1 MHIHDEIRRSVSF
14 CRLYLGSASYFHRY
28 RSEKARLDVLW
39 ALRGDLRKAD
49 AGKRIRRRI
58 TGTIRALR
66 NLRKSGAYSNG
77 SIREQLETE
86 LTVLLSFRH
95 I

>member
-1 MHIHDEIRRSVSF
+1 MHIHDEIRRSVAF

-39 ALRGDLRKAD
+39 SLRDDLRKTD
-49 AGKRIRRRI
+49 AKRRIKRRI
-58 TGTIRALR
+58 TGTIRNLR
-66 NLRKSGAYSNG
+66 NLRRYSAHCNA

-86 LTVLLSFRH
+86 LNVLLSFRH

>member
-1 MHIHDEIRRSVSF
+1 MHINEEIRRSVSF
-14 CRLYLGSASYFHRY
+14 CRLYLGSRSYFHRY
-28 RSEKARLDVLW
+28 RSEKARLDALW
-39 ALRGDLRKAD
+39 LIRSDLRKPD
-49 AGKRIRRRI
+49 ASKRIKRRI
-58 TGTIRALR
+58 TGTIRNLR
-66 NLRKSGAYSNG
+66 NLRRYSAHCNA

>member
-28 RSEKARLDVLW
+28 RSEKARLDALW
-39 ALRGDLRKAD
+39 SLRGDLRKPD
-49 AGKRIRRRI
+49 ASKRIKRRI
-58 TGTIRALR
+58 TGTIRSLR
-66 NLRKSGAYSNG
+66 NLRKSSAYSNG
-77 SIREQLETE
+77 SIREQLEAE
-86 LTVLLSFRH
+86 LCVLLSFRH

>member
-14 CRLYLGSASYFHRY
+14 CRLYLGSRSYFHRN
-28 RSEKARLDVLW
+28 RAEKARLDVLW
-39 ALRGDLRKAD
+39 AIRSDLRKPD
-49 AGKRIRRRI
+49 ASRRIRRRI
-58 TGTIRALR
+58 TGTIRSLR
-66 NLRKSGAYSNG
+66 NLRRSGAHCNG
-77 SIREQLETE
+77 SLREQLETE

>member
-1 MHIHDEIRRSVSF
+1 MHINDEIRRSVSF

-39 ALRGDLRKAD
+39 AIRGDLRRPD
-49 AGKRIRRRI
+49 ANRRIKRRI
-58 TGTIRALR
+58 TGTIRNLR
-66 NLRKSGAYSNG
+66 NLRRSGAYCNA